1 MKLLIIE
8 DSEPL
13 RRSLMVGFKHL
24 GFSVDTSADGSE
36 GLSMALTNDYDFI
49 LLDLMLPHV
58 DGISL
63 LKTLRKMGKQAK
75 VIVLSAKSLS
85 SDKIEAL
92 LSGAD
97 DYMTKPFSFDELH
110 ARILSIARRGLI
122 TNKNNKISISLFTLD
137 LLTKTLTYKT
147 QLINLTKNEFLIIE
161 CLFLSA
167 GRVINIEQISEAV
180 AGSFES
186 LSKNCIEAHLSTIR
200 KKIRKFSNEPLIQN
214 KRGFGY
220 FVSKK
225 NAIN

>member
-24 GFSVDTSADGSE
+24 GFSVDTSGDGST
-36 GLSMALTNDYDFI
+36 GLSMCLSNDYDFI

-75 VIVLSAKSLS
+75 VIVVSAKSLPA
-85 SDKIEAL
+85 DKIDAL

-110 ARILSIARRGLI
+110 ARIVSIARRGNI
-122 TNKNNKISISLFTLD
+122 TNKNNKISISQYTLD
-137 LLTKTLTYKT
+137 LFTKTLTYQS

-161 CLFLSA
+161 CLFLA
-167 GRVINIEQISEAV
+167 PNRVINIEQISEAV

-200 KKIRKFSNEPLIQN
+200 KKIRQLGAEPLIQN

-220 FVSKK
+220 YVSNK
-225 NAIN
+225 NALN